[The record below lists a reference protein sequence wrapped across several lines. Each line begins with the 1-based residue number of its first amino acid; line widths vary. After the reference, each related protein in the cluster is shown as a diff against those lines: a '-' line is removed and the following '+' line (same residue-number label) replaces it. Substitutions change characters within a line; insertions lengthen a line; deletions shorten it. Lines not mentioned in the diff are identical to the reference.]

1 MKIKAILMVTLVCIL
16 IFCFSS
22 TSFASQ
28 IFVDLQEVKA
38 DVAPQIINERTMV
51 PVRAIAEMV
60 GCRVEW
66 ITDKQQVEIYDPTSN
81 VLIIVM
87 QIENKIANYSKY
99 VPELNDRV
107 GVECEMDS
115 PPIII
120 NSRTFVPLRFISE
133 AIGYTVDYNVDN
145 GNIYLFSPAYM
156 NNQIGEGMG
165 TDVGEGIGT
174 TTPITNAEISY
185 ILSFKTQSWL
195 DLTDNQQDNVV
206 SLIARWW
213 ELVDGYVVPDLDAL
227 KQDLNHQ
234 MATYFRNEVNAS
246 LFETACDI
254 RVINTNKYLNAK
266 N

>member
-1 MKIKAILMVTLVCIL
+1 MKIKAIIMLILVCVL
-16 IFCFSS
+16 TFCFSS
-22 TSFASQ
+22 VSFASQ
-28 IFVDLQEVKA
+28 IFVDLQEVEA

-51 PVRAIAEMV
+51 PVRAIAELV

-66 ITDKQQVEIYDPTSN
+66 IAEKQQVEIYDPTSN

-87 QIENKIANYSKY
+87 QIGNKIANNSKY
-99 VPELNDRV
+99 VTELNDRV

-120 NSRTFVPLRFISE
+120 NNRTFVPLRFISE
-133 AIGYTVDYNVDN
+133 AIGYTVDYNVDD
-145 GNIYLFSPAYM
+145 GNVYLFSPIYM
-156 NNQIGEGMG
+156 NNQIGEGI
-165 TDVGEGIGT
+165 GE

-185 ILSFKTQSWL
+185 ILSFRTQGWL
-195 DLTDNQQDNVV
+195 NLTDTQQDNVV

-213 ELVDGYVVPDLDAL
+213 ELVDGYVVPDLDEL

-234 MATYFRNEVNAS
+234 METYFRNKVDAS

-254 RVINTNKYLNAK
+254 RDINTSIYLNTK